1 MCTHT
6 CTHTHDK
13 GPTAWTKWY
22 MYFYKRTTTN
32 SHKGILLLLITSVS
46 LAQKMLQQEKK
57 AGSRF
62 SMAGAGLKMLNT
74 DKHKV
79 IMNLWLFNP
88 QEQAIINSSVG
99 FRTFKINIILSTNW
113 LTSNWVIFSCTITWK
128 LVNAIGNRQNLHH
141 KQKLIWKFFRCL
153 K

>member
-1 MCTHT
+1 M
-6 CTHTHDK
+6 
-13 GPTAWTKWY
+13 
-22 MYFYKRTTTN
+22 
-32 SHKGILLLLITSVS
+32 HKGMLLLLITSVS

-88 QEQAIINSSVG
+88 QEPAVNHQELSGVQN
-99 FRTFKINIILSTNW
+99 FKN
-113 LTSNWVIFSCTITWK
+113 K
-128 LVNAIGNRQNLHH
+128 YH
-141 KQKLIWKFFRCL
+141 LIY
-153 K
+153 